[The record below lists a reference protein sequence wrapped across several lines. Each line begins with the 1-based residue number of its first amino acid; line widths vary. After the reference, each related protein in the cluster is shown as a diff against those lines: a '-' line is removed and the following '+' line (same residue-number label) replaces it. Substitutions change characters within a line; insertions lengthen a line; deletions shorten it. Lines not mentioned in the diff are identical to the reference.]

1 VLHQTRIE
9 SSLISEL
16 SASLASICPF
26 EPLLDTFQCISEA
39 APEDQEP
46 DCQAG
51 KGPNYL
57 QHLGALQVAVTLLD
71 PIEDH
76 SDIMRKD
83 TLEMVVKIIVTKT
96 ANLTRSENEFLLRK
110 LNHFLLALST
120 SLIQLLMQH
129 VKLGDG

>member
-1 VLHQTRIE
+1 
-9 SSLISEL
+9 
-16 SASLASICPF
+16 
-26 EPLLDTFQCISEA
+26 
-39 APEDQEP
+39 
-46 DCQAG
+46 
-51 KGPNYL
+51 
-57 QHLGALQVAVTLLD
+57 
-71 PIEDH
+71 
-76 SDIMRKD
+76 MRKD